1 MPVETI
7 FLVDADTHVR
17 RLVTAFLSDYEVR
30 YFDNGAAA
38 LEAARTTPPAVV
50 VTEVLLPGLDGLALC
65 RQLKEEV
72 AEVKVIVL
80 SFVAANQRA
89 LTAGADAFLSKPI
102 ERRSFQELVVEL
114 VEEYRR

>member
-1 MPVETI
+1 M
-7 FLVDADTHVR
+7 R
-17 RLVTAFLSDYEVR
+17 RLVTTFLSDYEVLH
-30 YFDNGAAA
+30 FDDGAAA
-38 LEAARTTPPAVV
+38 LEASRTTPPAVV

-65 RQLKEEV
+65 RRLKEED

-89 LTAGADAFLSKPI
+89 LNAGADAFMSKPI

-114 VEEYRR
+114 VEEHRR